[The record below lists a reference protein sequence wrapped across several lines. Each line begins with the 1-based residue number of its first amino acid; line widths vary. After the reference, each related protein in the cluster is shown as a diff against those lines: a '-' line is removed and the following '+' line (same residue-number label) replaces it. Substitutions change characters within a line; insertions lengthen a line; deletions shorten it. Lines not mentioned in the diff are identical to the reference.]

1 MSDIDKKTIKQQ
13 EELFESLDEL
23 CDSNKSRI
31 IEWLGDISSE
41 YNGVHSNKIS
51 NLLTKSKIPINTK
64 NEYDVYNSILQWFLN
79 NKEQF
84 TDSDD
89 LDLFDNI
96 PSTTFTKISKAIMMQ
111 KIDILE
117 AIKKWKS
124 NPNINPYN
132 GSIVKTSIVSKS
144 KYAKLYQ
151 TFITH
156 LSKDSSFEKIRKQL
170 PTNHIY
176 VLEDIDYLE
185 KLKQQNTDEQD
196 DKWIDF
202 LIKNKNI
209 IYTKEQILDKKGYTV
224 YDHLFMHFCLKK
236 SDSSQNIDKQFF
248 LYQTIENQIK
258 LVKAVDMDCYEVI
271 DSMLSFKSE
280 QNKGINFKIKR
291 ISGADAGVWS
301 YYVPPLLKLFIDYIY
316 EIAYYIMPIQRLNLS
331 IFHEYFLYGKE
342 EKTLLRNKYIDE
354 SINFN
359 KHRLKTILNIILGSI
374 NSSERRER
382 WEEER
387 EWLGARNKTFLKI
400 LWKQI
405 KYVIFEE
412 QTFIY
417 HKKNLRSIEASSS
430 RKLIYNINKKINDA
444 EMSNFKMFFVSSLF
458 DIETVHK
465 ESLENKN
472 VSYEPVIDLYN
483 NLPEPPKMP
492 RAPIIS
498 QDLQRY
504 KMTSHIKGKNSE
516 KEQELKEYL
525 EKEKQF
531 KKELKSYDKKLKEYN
546 DKYLDKKLSPYF
558 SVKLS
563 RAKSVINDKDSLR
576 LSYTPV
582 KVSPKSLTKFKSSK
596 NKALLS
602 KFEKEPYSR
611 IYKKKKEDDEE
622 QRIKRF
628 REAKRQRELER
639 KKIEEERQQI
649 EAERERLLE
658 QGRTQL
664 ERERRERERW
674 EEIERRERWEEERE
688 WLGARSD
695 SISRGYSYSSG
706 GGSKTKLSK
715 SDLKLKLALE
725 ADKFKKYAKSSS
737 PSGKSPRQK
746 YIGCDLN
753 DSDPITLEILGDL
766 HFKKI
771 KYLSKIKTTLPD
783 GKIITH
789 CYDTIPFYNY
799 ILSCY
804 NKNEEPKNLAIGR
817 EPLTT
822 EQRNEVFKKI
832 KYFTKQPTLRSNI
845 NINRKYFLKAK
856 YSTIF
861 KNYKLEALINIGS
874 IDFDVINYN
883 KIDKP
888 PPPLRRRY
896 PSGMDPA
903 EYLRY
908 DNYVAERRERRE
920 RGFFNVTSSTS
931 NSNSSSSSA
940 NSYDL
945 YEVEPTYLH
954 TGPILSRDDM
964 LFEDTSDATVLLIQ
978 QGMAN
983 GSLLK
988 LTTYPYWIPDI
999 NTNRPTD
1006 YKFLLL
1012 PPDNF
1017 RTNDEIEEIKEKTK
1031 VFNNRLTRLV

>member
-13 EELFESLDEL
+13 AELFESLDEL

-31 IEWLGDISSE
+31 IEWLGDISIE
-41 YNGVHSNKIS
+41 YNGVHNNKIS
-51 NLLTKSKIPINTK
+51 NLLTKSKIQINTK
-64 NEYDVYNSILQWFLN
+64 NEYDVYNSILKWFLN

-132 GSIVKTSIVSKS
+132 GSTVKTSIVPRS

-176 VLEDIDYLE
+176 VLKDIDYLE
-185 KLKQQNTDEQD
+185 KLKQQHTDEQD

-202 LIKNKNI
+202 LIKNKDI
-209 IYTKEQILDKKGYTV
+209 IYSKEQILDKKGYTV

-280 QNKGINFKIKR
+280 QNKGINFEIKKN
-291 ISGADAGVWS
+291 SGADACP

-316 EIAYYIMPIQRLNLS
+316 EIAYYLMPIQRLNLS

-342 EKTLLRNKYIDE
+342 EKASLKNKYIDE
-354 SINFN
+354 SIKFN

-374 NSSERRER
+374 NSSD
-382 WEEER
+382 
-387 EWLGARNKTFLKI
+387 KTFLKI
-400 LWKQI
+400 LWKEIQ
-405 KYVIFEE
+405 YVISEE
-412 QTFIY
+412 QKFIY
-417 HKKNLRSIEASSS
+417 NKNKLYSIKPSSS
-430 RKLIYNINKKINDA
+430 QKLIHDINKKIHDS
-444 EMSNFKMFFVSSLF
+444 EMSNFKMFFVSALV

-465 ESLENKN
+465 ESQKNKN
-472 VSYEPVIDLYN
+472 IKYEPIMDPY
-483 NLPEPPKMP
+483 LPPPPQIPKP
-492 RAPIIS
+492 VIIS
-498 QDLQRY
+498 QALQRY
-504 KMTSHIKGKNSE
+504 RLTSHITGKNSE
-516 KEQELKEYL
+516 KEKELKEHIK
-525 EKEKQF
+525 KEKDY
-531 KKELKSYDKKLKEYN
+531 KKELKEYDKKLKKYN
-546 DKYLDKKLSPYF
+546 DENLGQKLSPYF
-558 SVKLS
+558 SVTLS
-563 RAKSVINDKDSLR
+563 RAKSDVGQSALKML
-576 LSYTPV
+576 YTST
-582 KVSPKSLTKFKSSK
+582 KKLNKSLTESK
-596 NKALLS
+596 KEKILE
-602 KFEKEPYSR
+602 KFEKGSYGK
-611 IYKKKKEDDEE
+611 INKGK
-622 QRIKRF
+622 
-628 REAKRQRELER
+628 AKG
-639 KKIEEERQQI
+639 QQDFMDY
-649 EAERERLLE
+649 
-658 QGRTQL
+658 
-664 ERERRERERW
+664 
-674 EEIERRERWEEERE
+674 
-688 WLGARSD
+688 WLQ
-695 SISRGYSYSSG
+695 SG
-706 GGSKTKLSK
+706 GTGKLD
-715 SDLKLKLALE
+715 DLKLKLALE
-725 ADKFKKYAKSSS
+725 AHKFKKYAKKSSS
-737 PSGKSPRQK
+737 SGKSPRQK
-746 YIGCDLN
+746 YVGCDLN
-753 DSDPITLEILGDL
+753 VNDPITHDKLENLP
-766 HFKKI
+766 FNKI

-804 NKNEEPKNLAIGR
+804 NKNDEPKNLAIGR

-822 EQRNEVFKKI
+822 EQKNEVFKKI

-845 NINRKYFLKAK
+845 NINKKYFLKAK
-856 YSTIF
+856 YSTIST
-861 KNYKLEALINIGS
+861 NYKLEALINIGT

-903 EYLRY
+903 EYELY
-908 DNYVAERRERRE
+908 DDYVAERRQRRA
-920 RGFFNVTSSTS
+920 RGFLNVTDSTPTSSS
-931 NSNSSSSSA
+931 SSSSSSA

-945 YEVEPTYLH
+945 YEVEPTHLH

-988 LTTYPYWIPDI
+988 LTTYPYWIPETQMDI
-999 NTNRPTD
+999 NRPTN

-1012 PPDNF
+1012 PPNNF
-1017 RTNDEIEEIKEKTK
+1017 RTNDEIEEIKEKTT